1 MTLMKVLLHA
11 ADVSN
16 PAKQF
21 AVAKQS
27 AELIVEEF
35 CRQGDLEK
43 ETGLKVSPMC
53 ERDDVKN
60 IEDLARMQVCAPPSA
75 CARHRQHAGHRL
87 MQQSPKEQQERRT
100 RHSHG

>member
-43 ETGLKVSPMC
+43 ENGLKVSPMC
-53 ERDDVKN
+53 ERDDVNN
-60 IEDLARMQVCAPPSA
+60 IEDLARMQVWPPSA
-75 CARHRQHAGHRL
+75 RARRL
-87 MQQSPKEQQERRT
+87 ILQSPFVFVKCAI
-100 RHSHG
+100 SPK